1 MKYVLFTVALAV
13 GVPVMAGL
21 SSMSVKM
28 KHLLFTLLIVSLMF
42 GTKFSINI
50 MSMEY
55 YRGPVRGYEVT
66 LADLIALGL
75 VIGMLLRSGSKIVF
89 FPRFFWIFL
98 LFFIFSIINVA
109 GSDYTIY
116 GWFVIWQ
123 LFRMGLLYWCTVNF
137 FATDDDGKGALDA
150 VMWGYVFTG
159 LIMMVFTFKQKYLD
173 GIYRTKVFFDHSNTV
188 PSFVLIILAVLL
200 TWSLLENR
208 LSFIKHY
215 TALIAALGLVFAVLG
230 TSSRTGMVTAG
241 GSVVSVLVLVNLRR
255 SGKGVGEGI
264 VRTSRIRLA
273 TIFLILAM
281 LVGTLFVIDTVIYRF
296 LNAPESSEQARN
308 EFEVAAIMMADDY
321 SIGVGLNQYSEVLT
335 MQDKYREHFA
345 AMKYEEEGGVAH
357 HIYLLTAAEMGWFGM
372 YFFIAI
378 IGLLTGTMIISG
390 FPMRTLE
397 QRLLMALAIGF
408 FVLFAIGL
416 YEWVLRQSPV
426 LYQFTIAAGLGQAL
440 VARVKEARHKPEN
453 NHEVQRQAEPYK
465 AGQS

>member
-13 GVPVMAGL
+13 GVPVMAGI

-28 KHLLFTLLIVSLMF
+28 KRLLFTLLIVSLMF

-55 YRGPVRGYEVT
+55 YRGPVRGYEIT
-66 LADLIALGL
+66 FADLIALGL

-98 LFFIFSIINVA
+98 LFFLFTVVNVA
-109 GSDYTIY
+109 SSDYTIY
-116 GWFVIWQ
+116 GWFVVWQ
-123 LFRMGLLYWCTVNF
+123 LFRMGLLYWCTMNF

-150 VMWGYVFTG
+150 VMWGYVITG
-159 LIMMVFTFKQKYLD
+159 IIMMVITFKQKYME
-173 GIYRTKVFFDHSNTV
+173 GIYRTKVYFDHSNTV
-188 PSFVLIILAVLL
+188 PSFVLIVLAVLL

-215 TALIAALGLVFAVLG
+215 AALAAALGLVFAVLG

-241 GSVVSVLVLVNLRR
+241 GSVVVVLVLVNLRR
-255 SGKGVGEGI
+255 SGRI

-273 TIFLILAM
+273 TIFLIIAM

-335 MQDKYREHFA
+335 MQDKYRDHFS
-345 AMKYEEEGGVAH
+345 AMKYEGRGRVAH

-372 YFFIAI
+372 YFYCNYRLAYIYHDHQRVFYEDA
-378 IGLLTGTMIISG
+378 
-390 FPMRTLE
+390 RT
-397 QRLLMALAIGF
+397 A
-408 FVLFAIGL
+408 
-416 YEWVLRQSPV
+416 
-426 LYQFTIAAGLGQAL
+426 TAAGPCRWFLCF
-440 VARVKEARHKPEN
+440 VCHRTV
-453 NHEVQRQAEPYK
+453 
-465 AGQS
+465 

>member
-1 MKYVLFTVALAV
+1 
-13 GVPVMAGL
+13 
-21 SSMSVKM
+21 
-28 KHLLFTLLIVSLMF
+28 
-42 GTKFSINI
+42 
-50 MSMEY
+50 
-55 YRGPVRGYEVT
+55 
-66 LADLIALGL
+66 
-75 VIGMLLRSGSKIVF
+75 
-89 FPRFFWIFL
+89 
-98 LFFIFSIINVA
+98 
-109 GSDYTIY
+109 
-116 GWFVIWQ
+116 
-123 LFRMGLLYWCTVNF
+123 
-137 FATDDDGKGALDA
+137 
-150 VMWGYVFTG
+150 
-159 LIMMVFTFKQKYLD
+159 
-173 GIYRTKVFFDHSNTV
+173 
-188 PSFVLIILAVLL
+188 
-200 TWSLLENR
+200 
-208 LSFIKHY
+208 
-215 TALIAALGLVFAVLG
+215 
-230 TSSRTGMVTAG
+230 
-241 GSVVSVLVLVNLRR
+241 
-255 SGKGVGEGI
+255 

-453 NHEVQRQAEPYK
+453 NHEVQRQAAPYK